1 MKRKNKQQKLKLVT
15 KLTHPDIYTSESEYI
30 TWIHKTVYSVIQDL
44 VQNNG
49 NIRITELD
57 TFEQIYGIM
66 HYNKRS
72 NEK

>member
-30 TWIHKTVYSVIQDL
+30 TWI
-44 VQNNG
+44 QNNG